1 MPKEQVQIDLVVNG
15 HVDSGTYTSID
26 HQRTN
31 ENFEKEGA
39 ETSKASFM
47 YVWVIEEMKAERE
60 RGIAI
65 DIALYQYQSDKH
77 LITIID
83 ALSHTSFR
91 RNITTNTS
99 QTTNA
104 AVPMITNDAS
114 GSEFGF
120 SKDGQTTEH
129 TLLA

>member
-1 MPKEQVQIDLVVNG
+1 MEQVQIDLVVNG

-91 RNITTNTS
+91 RNITTDIS
-99 QTTNA
+99 QTYA
-104 AVPMITNDAS
+104 AVPMITNDAN
-114 GSEFGF
+114 GFEFGL

-129 TLLA
+129 ALLA